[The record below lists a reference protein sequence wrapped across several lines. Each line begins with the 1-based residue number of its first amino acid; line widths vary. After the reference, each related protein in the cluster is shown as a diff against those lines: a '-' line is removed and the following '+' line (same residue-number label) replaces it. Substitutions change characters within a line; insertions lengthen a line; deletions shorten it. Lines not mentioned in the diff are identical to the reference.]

1 MSWLCIP
8 WLVVHGFGWC
18 HDLPRSRCGGGHRC
32 RSRLQP
38 LMRLA
43 HMNLHTCLCLGGEVT
58 LVTLVC
64 LVWLGDSRFGSHR
77 LGSRLGCHG
86 GECHWVIHWCWGWC
100 RCWCSGGWR
109 GWCQHCWC
117 SGGRWCCLVAGSMLA
132 PPLPRRPRAPR
143 GPPARSSRGC
153 SRPSPYVERPSRGLA
168 EPRRRPAPA
177 PGPRPLH
184 QKHSRRPCGAARLT
198 LRPAR
203 PRSRAHPLNRG
214 ARPTHQNS
222 CRRATPARAA
232 RGGSSRSCSGCPF
245 LPPCELTA
253 QPVINERQRRARYWA
268 LLCCA
273 MPKLTK
279 RGPCLWSAALWALE

>member
-43 HMNLHTCLCLGGEVT
+43 HMNLQTCLGLGGEVT

-100 RCWCSGGWR
+100 RRWCSRGWR

-117 SGGRWCCLVAGSMLA
+117 SGGRWCCLVAGSTLA
-132 PPLPRRPRAPR
+132 PPLPRCRATVARP
-143 GPPARSSRGC
+143 
-153 SRPSPYVERPSRGLA
+153 V
-168 EPRRRPAPA
+168 RRRRGAQVAMAHIHVGAGVA
-177 PGPRPLH
+177 PG
-184 QKHSRRPCGAARLT
+184 GGEGEGEGGGVDG
-198 LRPAR
+198 
-203 PRSRAHPLNRG
+203 RG
-214 ARPTHQNS
+214 
-222 CRRATPARAA
+222 
-232 RGGSSRSCSGCPF
+232 
-245 LPPCELTA
+245 
-253 QPVINERQRRARYWA
+253 
-268 LLCCA
+268 
-273 MPKLTK
+273 
-279 RGPCLWSAALWALE
+279 